1 MKQKNVDKYCMLAV
15 THLNPWIQVEKKR
28 KSESSDQC
36 PVTRE
41 RGEVEQGGNT
51 WERGELNG
59 EQMRQLGPKFE
70 FFKSL
75 RGVKES
81 GI

>member
-15 THLNPWIQVEKKR
+15 THLNPWIQVQKKR
-28 KSESSDQC
+28 QSESSDQY

-51 WERGELNG
+51 WER
-59 EQMRQLGPKFE
+59 
-70 FFKSL
+70 
-75 RGVKES
+75 
-81 GI
+81 